1 MGNGEWEMKIAGQV
15 TNDKLLLIG
24 QVKDISGI
32 SIRTIRYYE
41 SIGLIEASART
52 QGGFRLFSSNV
63 LTRLSF
69 IKRAQSL
76 GLNLQEIGEFLQ
88 VYDGGKPPCDDIQQ
102 KLKQK
107 IADINQQID
116 DLLDLRHEL
125 QGLISDWHS
134 LTTKPKE
141 IICPNIQK

>member
-1 MGNGEWEMKIAGQV
+1 MTNNKGRV
-15 TNDKLLLIG
+15 TNEKLFLIG

-32 SIRTIRYYE
+32 PIGTIRYYE
-41 SIGLIEASART
+41 SLGLIESSART
-52 QGGFRLFSSNV
+52 EGGFRQFSSDV
-63 LTRLSF
+63 FTRLSF
-69 IKRAQSL
+69 IKRAQGL
-76 GLNLQEIGEFLQ
+76 GLSLQEIGEILQ
-88 VYDGGKPPCDDIQQ
+88 VYDRGKPPCDDIQR

-107 IADINQQID
+107 VKDINKQIN
-116 DLLDLRHEL
+116 DLLDLRSEL

>member
-1 MGNGEWEMKIAGQV
+1 MK
-15 TNDKLLLIG
+15 NEKLFLIG

-41 SIGLIEASART
+41 SLGLIESLRRT
-52 QGGFRLFSSNV
+52 KGGFRQFSWDV
-63 LTRLSF
+63 FARLEF

-76 GLNLQEIGEFLQ
+76 GLSLQEIGEILQ
-88 VYDGGKPPCDDIQQ
+88 LYDSGKPPCDDIQQ

-107 IADINQQID
+107 IKDINKQID
-116 DLLDLRHEL
+116 DLLDLRDEL

-134 LTTKPKE
+134 LTTKPTK